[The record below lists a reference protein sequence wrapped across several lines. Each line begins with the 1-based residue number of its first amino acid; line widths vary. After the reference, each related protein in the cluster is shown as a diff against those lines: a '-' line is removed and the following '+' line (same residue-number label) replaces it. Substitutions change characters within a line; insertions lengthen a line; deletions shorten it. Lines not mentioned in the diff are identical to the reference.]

1 MKNRREEKEGEHEPG
16 ALPWASGSTDVPKW
30 RKLKLMSSKPR
41 PIEHNRLAAHRL
53 TTAATSPRARI
64 TVLTGAR
71 QTGKTT
77 LVRRALP
84 DLAYISF
91 DDPVTRAAWT
101 RLSAADWVARYPH
114 AALDEVQKAPGVID
128 TIKAAHDADPTV
140 RYVLLG
146 SSQILLLDKVRES
159 LAGRVALEEMWP
171 LTLPERLTDGWDD
184 PVRPSRLLRQLHQ
197 LVERGVADEAP
208 LRGMPLTDKG
218 FALARAAWA
227 TYLAW
232 GGMPA
237 LADVRWSDTDRWEW
251 LVDYRRTYLERDVA
265 DLAALRDL
273 EPFIRAQEC
282 VALRTGQLLETAD
295 LARAAKVAG
304 PTAARFVRY
313 LELSYQVLT
322 LPPWFRNQEKR
333 LQKRPKVHVVDP
345 GILRSLTGRR
355 GPLTGPEYE
364 SAVVAE
370 VCKQLR
376 SQRLPW
382 RPYHLRT
389 HDGREVD
396 LLLEGEHGFVAMEIK
411 ASDRVDGPDARHLT
425 DLETLLDRPLLARW
439 VVSEDPDLRELKPGV
454 VAVPAPW
461 LLGPA

>member
-1 MKNRREEKEGEHEPG
+1 M
-16 ALPWASGSTDVPKW
+16 ST
-30 RKLKLMSSKPR
+30 KPR
-41 PIEHNRLAAHRL
+41 PIQHNRIAAQRLA
-53 TTAATSPRARI
+53 TASASPRARI

-77 LVRRALP
+77 LVLHALP
-84 DLAYISF
+84 DLQYVSF
-91 DDPVTRAAWT
+91 DDPVARGAWT
-101 RLSAADWVARYPH
+101 RLSATEWTTRFPH
-114 AALDEVQKAPGVID
+114 AALDEVQKAPSMID
-128 TIKAAHDADPTV
+128 TIKAAHDADPDV

-146 SSQILLLDKVRES
+146 SSQILLLERVRES
-159 LAGRVALEEMWP
+159 LAGRVSLEELWP
-171 LTLPERLTDGWDD
+171 LTLPERLTVGWDD
-184 PVRPSRLLRQLHQ
+184 PVRLSRLVRHLQGLGAR
-197 LVERGVADEAP
+197 RGGGDSAI
-208 LRGMPLTDKG
+208 RGMPLTDQG
-218 FALARAAWA
+218 FAFARAAWA
-227 TYLAW
+227 NYLEW

-237 LADVRWSDTDRWEW
+237 LADARWTDTDRWEW

-273 EPFIRAQEC
+273 EPFVRAQEC

-295 LARAAKVAG
+295 LARAAHVSG

-370 VCKQLR
+370 ICKQLR

-396 LLLEGEHGFVAMEIK
+396 LLLEGEHGFVAIEIK
-411 ASDRVDGPDARHLT
+411 ATDRVDGPDARHLV
-425 DLETLLDRPLLARW
+425 DVETLLDRPVLAKW
-439 VVSEDPDLRELKPGV
+439 VVSDDPDLRELKPDV
-454 VAVPAPW
+454 LAVPAAW
-461 LLGPA
+461 LLGPG